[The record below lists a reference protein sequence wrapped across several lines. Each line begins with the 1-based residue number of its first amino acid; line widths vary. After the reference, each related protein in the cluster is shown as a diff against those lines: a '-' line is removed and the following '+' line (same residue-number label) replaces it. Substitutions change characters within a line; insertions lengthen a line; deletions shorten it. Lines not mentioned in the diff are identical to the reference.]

1 MGKLKKALAMALT
14 FAMTLAMGLT
24 SFAADGDGKI
34 TVTAPEGAT
43 ITSDKIVEEDRTSIY
58 GWKFVDKYKADFVDA
73 YLNGEQGDADTVI
86 ADLIRLGKL
95 ENLNQHAIAGTVNG
109 SAALGRALEA
119 IQDELAA
126 SSAEITPDGI
136 GLYAIKAAKEGHTFI
151 PMSVY
156 VGTGFT
162 GVSVTAKGAQDQI
175 EKIVDESGQS
185 VSKGDKIPYTVSTE
199 YPYYSE
205 NAENKMFTITDTLEN
220 ASFEDDMN
228 LKVSIG
234 GNQVDTGY
242 EVTVSKAKN
251 VLTIEFTYDA
261 QYAGKRVVISYQ
273 ATAGEVSSE
282 KPVKNKATSTIATG
296 ATEYEV
302 ESDTVRFEVTKVD
315 TEHPN
320 QGLAGAVFTLYEADA
335 EGNITLK
342 YNGNDVKVKKTS
354 DSAATDADGK
364 TVFDGLDAQKTY
376 YVKETKAPE
385 GYSLNDTVYLL
396 TGAEANDPEVTEGKD
411 GNVTMVKTKYTFTD
425 FSGQTVKDTTL
436 SSLPSTGGIGT
447 TIFTIAGCITMAAA
461 VFLFFALRKKSAE

>member
-1 MGKLKKALAMALT
+1 MGKWKKVLATALT
-14 FAMTLAMGLT
+14 FAMTLTMGLT

-58 GWKFVDKYKADFVDA
+58 GWKFVDKYETDFVNA
-73 YLNGEQGDADTVI
+73 YLNGEEGDADTVI

-109 SAALGRALEA
+109 SEALGRALEA
-119 IQDELAA
+119 VQDDLVA

-162 GVSVTAKGAQDQI
+162 GVTVIAKGAKDQI
-175 EKIVDESGQS
+175 TKVVDESGQS

-205 NAENKMFTITDTLEN
+205 NAENKLFTITDTLQN
-220 ASFEDDMN
+220 ASFENDMN
-228 LKVSIG
+228 LRVSIG

-242 EVTVSKAKN
+242 EVTVNKAKN

-261 QYAGKRVVISYQ
+261 QYAGKSVVISYQ
-273 ATAGEVSSE
+273 ATVGDVSSE
-282 KPVKNKATSTIATG
+282 KPMKNKATSTIATG

-315 TEHPN
+315 ADN
-320 QGLAGAVFTLYEADA
+320 MDQRLAGAVFTLYEADT

-342 YNGNDVKVKKTS
+342 YNGKDVKVKKVA
-354 DSAATDADGK
+354 DSAATDENGK

-396 TGAEANDPEVTEGKD
+396 TGAEANNPEVTESKV
-411 GNVTMVKTKYTFTD
+411 GNVTTVKTKYTFTD
-425 FSGQTVKDTTL
+425 FGGQTVKDTTL

-447 TIFTIAGCITMAAA
+447 TIFTIAGCITMVAA
-461 VFLFFALRKKSAE
+461 VLLFLALRRKTVQ